1 MIRINLSGAKKE
13 VKKAGGGPS
22 VSLEGAKLT
31 LFFVGFLLLGLGY
44 VAGRYYQLQSKGT
57 ELDEKIVV
65 AEKEKARLATVKAQ
79 YEQQEAYKRDLSR
92 RIDIIEGLKRGQT
105 GPVEMLNQLAGAVQ
119 ANKTLWLTSFDNVGN
134 RVNMVGSAISVTAV
148 ADFINTLKRTGYF
161 SNVEIREAYQDDR
174 SAAMTTFLFTLTA
187 ELVLPGSQSAAGTAK
202 PKT

>member
-44 VAGRYYQLQSKGT
+44 VAGRYLKLERDGT
-57 ELDEKIVV
+57 KLDEDIKV
-65 AEKEKARLATVKAQ
+65 AESEKAKLATVKAQ
-79 YEQQEAYKRDLSR
+79 YEQQEAYKKDLSR

-119 ANKTLWLTSFDNVGN
+119 ANKTLWLSSFDNVGN
-134 RVNMVGSAISVTAV
+134 RVNMVGSAVSVTAV
-148 ADFINTLKRTGYF
+148 AEFISTLKKTGYF
-161 SNVEIREAYQDDR
+161 SNVEIREAFQDEKNL
-174 SAAMTTFLFTLTA
+174 TVPTFFFTLSA
-187 ELVLPGSQSAAGTAK
+187 ELVLPGSPSAAGTAK

>member
-44 VAGRYYQLQSKGT
+44 VAGRYLKLERDGT
-57 ELDEKIVV
+57 KLDEDIKV
-65 AEKEKARLATVKAQ
+65 AESEKAKLATVKAQ
-79 YEQQEAYKRDLSR
+79 YEQQEAYKKDLSR

-119 ANKTLWLTSFDNVGN
+119 ANKTLWLSSFDNVGN
-134 RVNMVGSAISVTAV
+134 RVNMVGSAVSVTAV
-148 ADFINTLKRTGYF
+148 ADFISTLKKTGYF
-161 SNVEIREAYQDDR
+161 SNVEIREAFQDEKNL
-174 SAAMTTFLFTLTA
+174 TVPTFFFTLSA
-187 ELVLPGSQSAAGTAK
+187 ELVLPGSPSAAGTAK